1 MPKFIYHLLLGCLL
15 STACACSSQNKEDQ
29 INAVRDSIVSITLR
43 SASGIDEE
51 NSLGTGFFID
61 KNLIVTALHVYEDH
75 EEDLNK
81 LGEGSYFIARK
92 SSRDKKRFVIPLNL
106 VSVDRDYDLVIFS
119 FEPADIKAQ
128 WQDFVV
134 KPLVISEEEPKS
146 GEEITL
152 SGYHS
157 DYLEPTSS
165 TGIIAQVT
173 EEDKILSDLTVVPGM
188 SGSLLVSFKTNKV
201 VGVNVRVTLVR
212 GAPTRLALS
221 IKSRYLSAFLS
232 RIRLQNR
239 QPKLPP
245 DN

>member
-15 STACACSSQNKEDQ
+15 STACASSSQNKEDQ
-29 INAVRDSIVSITLR
+29 INAVRDSTVSISLR
-43 SASGIDEE
+43 SATGIDEK
-51 NSLGTGFFID
+51 NSIGTGFFID
-61 KNLIVTALHVYEDH
+61 KNLIVTALHVYEKH
-75 EEDLNK
+75 GEDSNYFGK
-81 LGEGSYFIARK
+81 GSYFIARK

-106 VSVDRDYDLVIFS
+106 VSVDEDYDLVIFS

-134 KPLVISEEEPKS
+134 KPLVISEEEPGI
-146 GEEITL
+146 GEEITS

-157 DYLEPTSS
+157 DYLEPTST

-173 EEDKILSDLTVVPGM
+173 EEDKILSDLTLMPGM
-188 SGSLLVSFKTNKV
+188 SGSPLVSLKTNKV
-201 VGVNVRVTLVR
+201 VGVNVSVILFK
-212 GAPTRLALS
+212 GAQARIALS
-221 IKSRYLSAFLS
+221 TKSRYLSAFLS

-239 QPKLPP
+239 QPKLAP